1 MSCHVCVLLTKA
13 CRQWFDL
20 NAFPSG
26 LNGALV
32 DNAAMSTILVELDR
46 VAGCAERTP
55 VLDTTSR
62 LADDFILSGTDVG
75 GRRLWRLSLNASN
88 AWRQQGGAL
97 AVGVNLG
104 APLPGGA
111 TRATCTLRFDGGRHL
126 PTSGEARTATAQGLW
141 VAQPLGSKV
150 HVHCPELAEQSMEWP
165 LSNLGSGMST

>member
-1 MSCHVCVLLTKA
+1 MMSASLADESLSIVVRSERVPWGST
-13 CRQWFDL
+13 
-20 NAFPSG
+20 
-26 LNGALV
+26 GALV

-75 GRRLWRLSLNASN
+75 GRRLWRLSLNASSN
-88 AWRQQGGAL
+88 ALRQQGRAL

-111 TRATCTLRFDGGRHL
+111 AW
-126 PTSGEARTATAQGLW
+126 A
-141 VAQPLGSKV
+141 
-150 HVHCPELAEQSMEWP
+150 
-165 LSNLGSGMST
+165 LSLIHI